1 MDLQLTDKQ
10 ALITG
15 ASKGIGRAV
24 AEVLAAEGCNLHLAA
39 RTEADL
45 EMART
50 ELVADH
56 GVRVT
61 IHAMD
66 LSKIEAARNLAK
78 RTEGIDILINNAGAI
93 KAGNIE
99 MIDEETWL
107 EGWNLK
113 IFGFINLTRAVY
125 PAMCI
130 RGSGVIVNV
139 IGNAG
144 EHPAAN
150 YICGSVGNA
159 GLIALTKALGAESL
173 DHGVRVVGVSPGQTA
188 TERLER
194 QQRLKAEQEL
204 GDGSR
209 WREMLKHLPQGR
221 PGTVTEV
228 ADVVAFLISP
238 RASRVSGSILTVDGG
253 VHLR

>member
-1 MDLQLTDKQ
+1 MDLQLTGKT

-15 ASKGIGRAV
+15 GSRGLGRGT
-24 AEVLAAEGCNLHLAA
+24 AEVLAAEGCHLHLAA

-45 EMART
+45 EKART
-50 ELVADH
+50 ALVADH
-56 GVRVT
+56 GVDVT
-61 IHAMD
+61 IHPTD
-66 LSKIEAARNLAK
+66 LSTGDAARELAK
-78 RTEGIDILINNAGAI
+78 RTAGVDILINCAGAI

-125 PAMCI
+125 PAMCK
-130 RGSGVIVNV
+130 RGSGVIVNI

-144 EHPAAN
+144 EHPAPN
-150 YICGSVGNA
+150 YVCGGVGNA
-159 GLIALTKALGAESL
+159 GLIALTKALGSESL

-194 QQRLKAEQEL
+194 QQRIKAEQDL
-204 GDGSR
+204 GDAER
-209 WREMLKHLPQGR
+209 WREMLTHLPEGR
-221 PGTVTEV
+221 PGRVEEV
-228 ADVVAFLISP
+228 ADVVAFLASP
-238 RASRVSGSILTVDGG
+238 RASRISGSILTVDGG
-253 VHLR
+253 AYLR